1 MKTRIKIS
9 IFIIQLLI
17 TIGVL
22 WLIVGEWF
30 GVDDIKLVAYLSLVA
45 VMFSHIITNL
55 KNEQQ

>member
-1 MKTRIKIS
+1 MKIRIKIS
-9 IFIIQLLI
+9 IFIIQLLA

-22 WLIVGEWF
+22 WLIVGKWC
-30 GVDDIKLVAYLSLVA
+30 GINDIKLIAYISLIA